1 MQKMF
6 AEVFPPLRV
15 EKGLSDLLEQVRVE
29 KVTSN
34 RAKNFIRVYLVSGK
48 LIHKEQLFQLEKT
61 LKKQLFGTADITVK
75 VLERYE
81 LSEQYTPEKLMEL
94 YKDSILF
101 ELRHYSMLE
110 YNLFRGA
117 KIDFPENRVM
127 KLEMQK
133 TTLGEDAADELIRI
147 LYKIFTERCGLDVK
161 IQVEFVDKKE
171 EKKKRTGRAD
181 VEKQAEALNAAMW
194 AAKQAADAAGG
205 AEGQEAEGA
214 AAAGAKAEKKPA
226 AKAEGK
232 KNFGNFGKSE
242 YAYGKTLRSGGG
254 FRSRGNSN
262 NPDVLYGRDF
272 DDSELTD
279 LVQVIGEMGEVVI
292 HGQVTGWDEREI
304 RGEKTIVTI
313 TVTDYTD
320 TIRIKIFEKNDEME
334 AFREKVKKGS
344 FIKLK
349 GLTAMDRF
357 DNELTISS
365 VVGIKKSSD
374 FRTPRTDNS
383 ELKRVEL
390 HCHTKMSDMDGVS
403 DVKSIIERAKAWGH
417 TAIAVTDHGVV
428 QAYPEASHSLGK
440 GDPFKIIYGVEGYL
454 VDDLKDIVT
463 DAAGQSLDDV
473 YVVFDIETTGFSAE
487 NDRIIEIGAVRVE
500 KGEITD
506 RFSVFVNPL
515 VPIPFEI
522 E

>member
-61 LKKQLFGTADITVK
+61 LKKQLFGAADITVK

-262 NPDVLYGRDF
+262 NPDVLYG
-272 DDSELTD
+272 
-279 LVQVIGEMGEVVI
+279 QIG
-292 HGQVTGWDEREI
+292 
-304 RGEKTIVTI
+304 
-313 TVTDYTD
+313 
-320 TIRIKIFEKNDEME
+320 
-334 AFREKVKKGS
+334 
-344 FIKLK
+344 
-349 GLTAMDRF
+349 
-357 DNELTISS
+357 
-365 VVGIKKSSD
+365 
-374 FRTPRTDNS
+374 
-383 ELKRVEL
+383 
-390 HCHTKMSDMDGVS
+390 
-403 DVKSIIERAKAWGH
+403 RAH
-417 TAIAVTDHGVV
+417 V
-428 QAYPEASHSLGK
+428 
-440 GDPFKIIYGVEGYL
+440 
-454 VDDLKDIVT
+454 
-463 DAAGQSLDDV
+463 
-473 YVVFDIETTGFSAE
+473 
-487 NDRIIEIGAVRVE
+487 
-500 KGEITD
+500 
-506 RFSVFVNPL
+506 
-515 VPIPFEI
+515 
-522 E
+522 